1 MRLINEIVVHCTA
14 TNPSWYND
22 RSAAEVVGEIR
33 RWHTEERGWSDIGYH
48 VCVHRSGETAQ
59 GRPDWRKGAH
69 VAGHNSTTIG
79 IALVGGRGAVAN
91 GKFEDNFT
99 PEQDAALRKLI
110 AEYKEKY
117 PGILKIS
124 GHSEYSQKACP
135 GFPVSEWLNEA

>member
-1 MRLINEIVVHCTA
+1 MRLIDEIVIHCTA
-14 TNPSWYND
+14 TNPTWYKD

-33 RWHTEERGWSDIGYH
+33 RWHTEERGWSDVGYH
-48 VCVHRSGETAQ
+48 ACVHRSGETAQ
-59 GRPDWRKGAH
+59 GRPDWKKGAH

-117 PGILKIS
+117 PGILKVT
-124 GHSEYSQKACP
+124 GHNDYSQKACP
-135 GFPVSEWLNEA
+135 GFNVEEWING